1 MMAYISSSDGIL
13 FIIAV
18 NDVIKSLNV
27 FNNDLF
33 YLKKKELLEQK

>member
-1 MMAYISSSDGIL
+1 MVYISSCDGIL

-33 YLKKKELLEQK
+33 YFKKKEKVEQK